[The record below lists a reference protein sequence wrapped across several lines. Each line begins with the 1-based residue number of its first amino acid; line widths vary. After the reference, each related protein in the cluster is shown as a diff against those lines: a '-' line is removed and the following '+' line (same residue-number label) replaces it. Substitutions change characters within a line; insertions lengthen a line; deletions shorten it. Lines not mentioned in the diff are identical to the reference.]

1 MVTPLSENAR
11 DLERELDW
19 FATVLDARLQAYFD
33 PRSESPAVLD
43 MVPPDL
49 SQSQSYYAQFV
60 QHYELT
66 SVERLVVILAI
77 IPHIRPQLLD
87 VLWTS
92 NEATSRGFTEF
103 GGLRSNG
110 HGGFIPTGETA
121 MFVIAGD
128 VLDVRFAAAQLFEG
142 DHVFAQ
148 HQILD
153 LATVPVGE
161 PQLSGALTIS
171 QDYLQWFTSGI
182 ERKPRF
188 NSDFPAR
195 RIETDLDWDD
205 LILPASVLEQLDE
218 VRNWILYSHRLLQE
232 WGMIRKLRPGY
243 TSLFYGPPGTGKTL
257 SACLLG
263 KHCGCDV
270 YRIDLSMVVSKY
282 IGETEKNLARVFDM
296 AEHKKW
302 ILFFDEADALF
313 GKRVNTEDAN
323 DRYANQEVSFLLQRI
338 EDFNGVVILSS
349 NLRANI
355 DNAFIRRFQSV
366 VYFPIPKPGE
376 RYRIWQHAFSPKTQL
391 ESDIDLNRIAE
402 KYELAGGTIMN
413 VVRYSSLKA
422 LSRNDDTILLADV
435 EEGIRREFLKEGRT
449 L

>member
-103 GGLRSNG
+103 GGLLSNG

-391 ESDIDLNRIAE
+391 ESNIDLNRIAE

-422 LSRNDDTILLADV
+422 LSRNDDMILLADV